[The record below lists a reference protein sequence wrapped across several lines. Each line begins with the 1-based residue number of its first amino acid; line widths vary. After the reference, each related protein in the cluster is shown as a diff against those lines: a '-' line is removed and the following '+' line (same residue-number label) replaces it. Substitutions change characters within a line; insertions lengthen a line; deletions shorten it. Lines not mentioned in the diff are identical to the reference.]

1 MMPLLLALLLVTAG
15 NVLLVLPRR
24 SDRSLLR
31 KGGILLFA
39 ELILLYAFHLALFRF
54 TLCTEPEIPLF
65 SFASLLLGSSV
76 LFLQKAEHTVRLCRF
91 LRTAVKC
98 ICLAL
103 LLEFT
108 VFSAGCYSIHPTSR
122 SVPLAD
128 ARVKGNAEPAN
139 GGIRISGNTQI
150 TVPLEL
156 CDVRHV
162 VLAVESEDVFY
173 QIACRMTDENFSLDP
188 QKIGERWM
196 NPSQYSVRFAVS
208 PYGTIHEVQLQFSE
222 VKDDAPV
229 QLSGMTVSNVR
240 PYRFSLLRVL
250 LLAGILCLL
259 AAVRIFRWHRICYD
273 RGNLLHREAIAAM
286 LIACVFALLSTVP
299 LWEAYLVPYDPAAG
313 ADPYDPYAQ
322 TFDAWQRGQLHLETE
337 VDPVLAELE
346 NPYDRSVRHEAGA
359 DAEWDKA
366 FYNGKYY
373 SYFGIAP
380 VVFVYYPIWLCT
392 GKLPTPALAAA
403 VFSAAGMVFLI
414 LLLLTLLRRYC
425 RRVNLLLLLCGIAA
439 AASASGLFLCA
450 NYADRYYV
458 AVAAGTC
465 FLCLFLWL
473 GLEAVMANTQR
484 SRCLLLA
491 GCGTAIA
498 AAVLSRP
505 LISLYAL
512 LLVPPFWTFIRRKDL
527 HVRCKVAA
535 AASFAVP
542 LVIGAAVTMTYN
554 AARFSSPLDFGSTY
568 QLTVSNIAA
577 NRISLR
583 EFPAALVYYFLN
595 PVQLGG
601 TFPYI
606 TQYTPI
612 FAQNGHY
619 VYLAD
624 GFGAFM
630 FFCIPAAFLLP
641 ARMSGK
647 PEQRAVC
654 ITAFVLP
661 VLIAFLDYC
670 MGGYNT
676 RYLCDILPVLAVFSV
691 FVILDAQHRRRKS
704 PAVRKAAFLLFLQAP
719 VFLTALLLSLS
730 EELSLWRGTPEFYYI
745 VQGLFE
751 IV

>member
-1 MMPLLLALLLVTAG
+1 MMPLLLAMLLVTAG
-15 NVLLVLPRR
+15 NVLLVLPHRG
-24 SDRSLLR
+24 DRKLLQ
-31 KGGILLFA
+31 KGGLLLFA

-54 TLCTEPEIPLF
+54 TLCKEPEIPFF
-65 SFASLLLGSSV
+65 SFAALLLGSSV
-76 LFLQKAEHTVRLCRF
+76 LFLQKADHTVRVCHF

-108 VFSAGCYSIHPTSR
+108 VFSAGGYSTHPVSR
-122 SVPLAD
+122 SIPLAD
-128 ARVKGNAEPAN
+128 VRVTGNAEPAG
-139 GGIRISGNTQI
+139 GGIRVTGNAQI

-156 CDVRHV
+156 RDVRHV

-188 QKIGERWM
+188 QKIGERRI
-196 NPSQYSVRFAVS
+196 NPSQRSVRFAVS
-208 PYGTIHEVQLQFSE
+208 PYGTLHEVQLRFSE
-222 VKDDAPV
+222 VHKDTPV
-229 QLSGMTVSNVR
+229 QFSGMSVSNVK

-250 LLAGILCLL
+250 LLSGILCLL

-273 RGNLLHREAIAAM
+273 RGNLLHREAIAAILM
-286 LIACVFALLSTVP
+286 FCVFALLSTAP
-299 LWEAYLVPYDPAAG
+299 LWEAHLVPYDPAKG
-313 ADPYDPYAQ
+313 ADPYDHYAQ
-322 TFDAWQRGQLHLETE
+322 TFDAWQRGQLHLEVE

-346 NPYDRSVRHEAGA
+346 NPYDPSIRDEAGVES
-359 DAEWDKA
+359 EWDKA

-392 GKLPTPALAAA
+392 GKLPTPALAAV
-403 VFSAAGMVFLI
+403 VFSAAGMVFLV
-414 LLLLTLLRRYC
+414 LLLLTFLRRYC

-439 AASASGLFLCA
+439 AAAASGLFLCA

-458 AVAAGTC
+458 AVAAGIC

-491 GCGTAIA
+491 GCGIAIA

-527 HVRCKVAA
+527 HVRCKVGT

-542 LVIGAAVTMTYN
+542 LVIGAVITMAYN
-554 AARFSSPLDFGSTY
+554 AARFGSPLDFGSTY

-577 NRISLR
+577 NRVSLM
-583 EFPAALVYYFLN
+583 ELPASLVYYFLN

-606 TQYTPI
+606 TQYTPL

-630 FFCIPAAFLLP
+630 FFCIPVAPFLLSG
-641 ARMSGK
+641 MSGK

-691 FVILDAQHRRRKS
+691 LVILDAQHRRRKS

-719 VFLTALLLSLS
+719 VFLTALLLSLG
-730 EELSLWRGTPEFYYI
+730 EDFSLWRGMPEFYDI
-745 VQGLFE
+745 MQGLFE